1 MEDIPKVSREGK
13 APQIACFLRLICRT
27 FNRIEIAYGEVA
39 LLGYARLWANGSL

>member
-13 APQIACFLRLICRT
+13 APKSPVLRLICRT